1 MRPRIAGLCLAVLVL
16 VLRGP
21 SVSAAATISISPSLA
36 SVPVGDI
43 QQFTTTT
50 DPTGPISWSLEITYY
65 TGCPQHCVSHRSTC
79 SGCGTVSPTSTES
92 GTPTTYTAPSTP
104 YHFPNGA
111 QVARLWVVASR
122 GYLSAM
128 AMITIPP
135 ISVVASP
142 NPGTVPLSMTQH
154 VTATVANDG
163 TNQGVTWSV
172 QQIGVP
178 CSPAC
183 GTVSPTKTAS
193 GTPATYTAPAISPV
207 LPVVSVVA
215 TSVDDPTKSGSSTQI
230 LTTAGG
236 RLICSAGSGK
246 ESLLTG
252 KYAFLLQTFGV
263 WGGTST
269 AGSIT
274 ANGIGKITGGEEDII
289 YFSGAGH
296 VPPTISTTASLYSVG
311 PDHRGC
317 LVLTGTDGET
327 TFLRFGLG
335 CVNASGTATA
345 GQFIE
350 FDDTTGA
357 GTRGAGSLRLQ
368 DPTAFAASHFKGN
381 YVFGTV
387 GRTPTVAGT
396 AIIGSVGIVG
406 TFESDGVSAIPASDI
421 DLNLGG
427 SITSKAQSA
436 GTFQCCDGNGRG
448 SGLFTDLSPQI
459 NFVLYQIDN
468 TEAFF
473 MMTNDLW
480 GTSGEAIA
488 IPSGT
493 SFSQSSL
500 NGTAVLRETAQSAA
514 GPVVDLATV
523 SAEGLGNLR
532 TNDNVNS
539 AGVFATS
546 NTALTYQV
554 ASNGRVTLAGT
565 STPPVLYLYGPNQG
579 FLLGTDANVT
589 FGILEPQTGSPFS
602 DSSFSGAYTLVVE
615 NPSSA
620 TVMMESG
627 VLTALGNGNASGT
640 LDQSSSTG
648 LAANQGLNVVY
659 SISGKGTGRVGSGTT
674 AVVISSRK
682 LAFIRDTDPNP
693 TISVVEK

>member
-1 MRPRIAGLCLAVLVL
+1 M
-16 VLRGP
+16 
-21 SVSAAATISISPSLA
+21 
-36 SVPVGDI
+36 
-43 QQFTTTT
+43 
-50 DPTGPISWSLEITYY
+50 
-65 TGCPQHCVSHRSTC
+65 
-79 SGCGTVSPTSTES
+79 
-92 GTPTTYTAPSTP
+92 
-104 YHFPNGA
+104 
-111 QVARLWVVASR
+111 
-122 GYLSAM
+122 
-128 AMITIPP
+128 
-135 ISVVASP
+135 
-142 NPGTVPLSMTQH
+142 
-154 VTATVANDG
+154 
-163 TNQGVTWSV
+163 
-172 QQIGVP
+172 
-178 CSPAC
+178 
-183 GTVSPTKTAS
+183 
-193 GTPATYTAPAISPV
+193 
-207 LPVVSVVA
+207 
-215 TSVDDPTKSGSSTQI
+215 
-230 LTTAGG
+230 
-236 RLICSAGSGK
+236 
-246 ESLLTG
+246 
-252 KYAFLLQTFGV
+252 
-263 WGGTST
+263 
-269 AGSIT
+269 
-274 ANGIGKITGGEEDII
+274 
-289 YFSGAGH
+289 
-296 VPPTISTTASLYSVG
+296 G

-459 NFVLYQIDN
+459 NN

-602 DSSFSGAYTLVVE
+602 DSSFSGA
-615 NPSSA
+615 
-620 TVMMESG
+620 
-627 VLTALGNGNASGT
+627 
-640 LDQSSSTG
+640 
-648 LAANQGLNVVY
+648 
-659 SISGKGTGRVGSGTT
+659 
-674 AVVISSRK
+674 
-682 LAFIRDTDPNP
+682 
-693 TISVVEK
+693 